1 MKYKLLGKSGL
12 KVSEICLGAMM
23 FGEEWGPIGANKDE
37 SKKIFDAFLN
47 AGGNFIDTANS
58 YMAGTSE
65 KFLGDFISSRR
76 KSLVIASKYTLFEPG
91 CKDDLV
97 RCGNNRKNMVQSL
110 EASLKRLK
118 TDYVDLYWVHAWD
131 FLTPVEEVMRGLDDM
146 VRAGKILYIGI
157 SDTPAWIVSRANT
170 IAEFKGW
177 TQFVGLQ
184 IEYSLLQRTPERDL
198 IPMANELELA
208 VTPWAPLAGGA
219 LTGKYLDK
227 KESEPTRLSKDSA
240 RLNER
245 NTAIVKE
252 VKRIA
257 EEMGVSA
264 TQVALNWLRQQ
275 NGIMIPIVGAKKES
289 QIKDSLD
296 CLNFVL
302 PEEFMNKLDEV
313 SKIELGFPH
322 DFLKQPFISD
332 LVHTGKKNL
341 VINHR

>member
-65 KFLGDFISSRR
+65 KFLGDFISSQR

-146 VRAGKILYIGI
+146 VRA
-157 SDTPAWIVSRANT
+157 S
-170 IAEFKGW
+170 
-177 TQFVGLQ
+177 GL
-184 IEYSLLQRTPERDL
+184 EY
-198 IPMANELELA
+198 
-208 VTPWAPLAGGA
+208 
-219 LTGKYLDK
+219 
-227 KESEPTRLSKDSA
+227 
-240 RLNER
+240 
-245 NTAIVKE
+245 
-252 VKRIA
+252 
-257 EEMGVSA
+257 
-264 TQVALNWLRQQ
+264 
-275 NGIMIPIVGAKKES
+275 
-289 QIKDSLD
+289 
-296 CLNFVL
+296 
-302 PEEFMNKLDEV
+302 
-313 SKIELGFPH
+313 
-322 DFLKQPFISD
+322 
-332 LVHTGKKNL
+332 NL
-341 VINHR
+341 VLSTTVWAYPAGSIMGGPISCCIEVQKAWDEFIKS